1 MTCPVC
7 GEATRVT
14 YSIADCEGVYRH
26 RKCVECA
33 YGFYTS
39 ELELPDSAENFS
51 RLYGERCR
59 RIYERR
65 KRDDRT

>member
-7 GEATRVT
+7 GEATKVT
-14 YSIADCEGVYRH
+14 YSIADCEAVYRH

-39 ELELPDSAENFS
+39 ELELPDSAENFL
-51 RLYGERCR
+51 RLYRERIR
-59 RIYERR
+59 RIAGTKRR
-65 KRDDRT
+65 